1 MTPVEAFAELRR
13 VAGRQLDA
21 DLVDR
26 LIVMLQRDG
35 AGLLVTGEL
44 QDSNAEAE
52 FARLAQAMAQP

>member
-35 AGLLVTGEL
+35 AGLLVSGEL
-44 QDSNAEAE
+44 QGITSDDE